1 MTREELR
8 IKWEMHIKMFRT
20 SGEKA
25 VPWCEAN
32 QVSRKQLYIWMKR
45 FDASAT
51 ARTTFLPIQVT
62 CDSQPVP
69 LSLESLKPASSET
82 LRIRIGAAVI
92 EVQAGFEPGLL
103 REVVRALEVDSVC

>member
-8 IKWEMHIKMFRT
+8 IIWEMRIKMFRE
-20 SGEKA
+20 SGQKA
-25 VPWCEAN
+25 IHWCEAN
-32 QVSRKQLYIWMKR
+32 QVNRQQLYIWMKR
-45 FDASAT
+45 IDASAT
-51 ARTTFLPIQVT
+51 ARMTFLPVHVN
-62 CDSQPVP
+62 CESQPEP
-69 LSLESLKPASSET
+69 LSSEPLKLASSET